1 MSRYNFIS
9 ICNKMLEN
17 LCIILGT
24 GYFWK
29 IEKMI
34 VFLLKMLYD
43 ILVKLCESMVGR

>member
-1 MSRYNFIS
+1 MSQYNFINNG
-9 ICNKMLEN
+9 NKLLEK
-17 LCIILGT
+17 LCIFLLN

-43 ILVKLCESMVGR
+43 IIVKLCEGNVGR